1 LNPNRVALLPTGVKL
16 LNANVKVNGSNTMK
30 SNAVP
35 MTLTQ
40 EEDSLDLGLD
50 LAGGKFAP
58 KVGTVYSG
66 SFTWAFNTANGSK
79 IFIVPTCT
87 LYKTVKGVKTC
98 TKTVMKDSA
107 SCTISQAFPIN
118 KAAVRRMV
126 SFKIPCQLNVTGKL
140 AVLAA
145 TPIDIIAK
153 ATFNRTY
160 PKTNL
165 AYVLVKG
172 KKTKP
177 LAPTKATYTYML
189 GNKLL
194 VRK

>member
-1 LNPNRVALLPTGVKL
+1 
-16 LNANVKVNGSNTMK
+16 MK
-30 SNAVP
+30 SNGAQ

-40 EEDSLDLGLD
+40 EEESLDLGLD
-50 LAGGKFAP
+50 LNGGKFAP

-79 IFIVPTCT
+79 IFIVPTCIT
-87 LYKTVKGVKTC
+87 YKTVKGVKTC
-98 TKTVMKDSA
+98 TKTVLKDSS
-107 SCTISQAFPIN
+107 SCTISQAFPLN

-126 SFKIPCQLNVTGKL
+126 TFKVPCQLNVTGKL

-145 TPIDIIAK
+145 TPIDIVAK

-177 LAPTKATYTYML
+177 LAPTKATYIYLL
-189 GNKLL
+189 GNKQL
-194 VRK
+194 VKK